1 MKRGRN
7 CGREDRGRCRLD
19 MAFGS
24 EGLRAE
30 LKVGGFDKACDAK
43 VSSAEA
49 GLFCWESGVLLGGL
63 ICQQSDESG
72 GSDDAR

>member
-49 GLFCWESGVLLGGL
+49 GLFLLGEWAVIGWL
-63 ICQQSDESG
+63 DLSAI
-72 GSDDAR
+72 R